1 MTDKAEAMVGK
12 VLAGK
17 YEITG
22 VIGRGGM
29 GTVFK
34 GFDSQLQRDVAI
46 KVLSDDLTSDTE
58 FRRRFRQEGSVVA
71 KLHHPSIVAVFDQI
85 EANHVFAIVM
95 EFIDGESLQVV
106 LDRDSSILER
116 DACLI
121 IAQIARA
128 LDVAHRRGVVHRDVK
143 PDNILINR
151 EGVAKITDFGIARV
165 TGSTLR
171 TQTGISM
178 GTPKYMS
185 PEQVTGKGI
194 DGRSDLYS
202 LGVCLYQC
210 LTGRTPFD
218 GETPINIATKHLY
231 ESPVPPAEIN
241 TAIQPATERI
251 ILRALAKAKDERFA
265 TGDEMAEAL
274 EAIWAKPKP
283 VVLGGSGSVS
293 SLDRTQRVPTPS
305 TPQRVARV
313 TPVWPAAEESDN
325 GEEDLPIPAVA
336 HPDAS
341 SYPAVEDVP
350 TDPTPNATRTTGR
363 HSMVMWGALLATT
376 VAVVAIAALAII
388 FGGNGNPTRDD
399 DPSILFPAP
408 PADSLI
414 QPGRDFE
421 TARLRAFE
429 LSREGRMSDAI
440 AIWKAFSEKHPMYRE
455 ELVTEYRDR
464 LISRAAPAF
473 DAVLL
478 AERRERRGMAF
489 FIGVPPRP
497 RMAKAYLEGAE
508 ELYKSLQRPFA
519 RAAQLSILD
528 RDLSATIALATPA
541 QVETSRTLA
550 AEAAR
555 RAAQLLESTQS
566 DTEAAPAEV
575 SLGEAIE
582 LEPDNFDHWLM
593 LADYFRRVRL
603 PDDARVLYRHIERH
617 APPTSEPRSRAS
629 RALRQL

>member
-1 MTDKAEAMVGK
+1 MTDKAEAMIGK

-29 GTVFK
+29 GTVYKAFE
-34 GFDSQLQRDVAI
+34 SALQREVAI
-46 KVLSDDLTSDTE
+46 KVLSDDLTSDTD
-58 FRRRFRQEGSVVA
+58 FRRRFQQEGKVVGQ
-71 KLHHPSIVAVFDQI
+71 LQHTNIVTVFNQI
-85 EANHVFAIVM
+85 SDSTLYAIVM
-95 EFIDGESLQVV
+95 EFIDGESLQAL
-106 LDRDSSILER
+106 LDRDGSMVER

-121 IAQIARA
+121 IAQVARA
-128 LDVAHRRGVVHRDVK
+128 LDVAHRQGVVHRDVK
-143 PDNILINR
+143 PDNILLTRN
-151 EGVAKITDFGIARV
+151 GVAKITDFGIARV
-165 TGSTLR
+165 SGSTLR

-241 TAIQPATERI
+241 TSIQPATEKV
-251 ILRALAKAKDERFA
+251 ILRALAKAKAERFE
-265 TGDEMAEAL
+265 TGEEMAEAL
-274 EAIWAKPKP
+274 EAIWAKPRP
-283 VVLGGSGSVS
+283 VVLGAGAPVS
-293 SLDRTQRVPTPS
+293 AHDRTQRVGNPTPPPP
-305 TPQRVARV
+305 TVQPP
-313 TPVWPAAEESDN
+313 PVRPAKESGGN
-325 GEEDLPIPAVA
+325 GGEDQPIPATA
-336 HPDAS
+336 HPGGVR
-341 SYPAVEDVP
+341 YPAVEDVP
-350 TDPTPNATRTTGR
+350 TDPTPRATRTATR
-363 HSMVMWGALLATT
+363 HGMLMWGALLATT
-376 VAVVAIAALAII
+376 VALVAVVALATI
-388 FGGNGNPTRDD
+388 FRGNGNPTRDD

-421 TARLRAFE
+421 TARQRAFE
-429 LSREGRMSDAI
+429 LSREGRMRDAV
-440 AIWKAFSEKHPMYRE
+440 AIWNAFAEKHPMYRE
-455 ELVTEYRDR
+455 DLVAEYRDR

-489 FIGVPPRP
+489 FNGAPPRP

-508 ELYKSLQRPFA
+508 ELYKSLQRPFP

-528 RDLSATIALATPA
+528 RDLSATLALATPA

-550 AEAAR
+550 KEAAS
-555 RAAQLLESTQS
+555 RAAEMLGGSQA
-566 DTEAAPAEV
+566 DTEVATAEL

-617 APPTSEPRSRAS
+617 APPMSEPRSRAS